1 MSAPLEKG
9 CQARSKFETFSP
21 QLHHKCDCALSPQVA
36 RSSGSGELA
45 LKDRRHGKFTAI
57 AVLTAVVFVATGIA
71 HGQEMSIRQVRST
84 VTDPTVRNVVI
95 VGFVGGFVSRNDT
108 KHPEVQ
114 FAAYLRDRYPTIHAE
129 VYGNHHG
136 RKALHQVVSFLDT
149 DHDGVLS
156 SIEKE
161 RATVILYGHSWGATE
176 TVAFAHELDRMGIPV
191 ALTVQIDTIG
201 KPGHKAS
208 AISPNVATAINF
220 YQTKGPLHGAPEIV
234 AVDPARTQII
244 GNIRMTYENRPINC
258 DNYSWYSR
266 TFNKPHHEIEN
277 DFRVW
282 DEVAS
287 LIDSDLP
294 DGPSIVPAPSPS
306 GSPFFKYLKRGFQ
319 AHGTETALLKTPSDG
334 NGN

>member
-1 MSAPLEKG
+1 
-9 CQARSKFETFSP
+9 
-21 QLHHKCDCALSPQVA
+21 
-36 RSSGSGELA
+36 
-45 LKDRRHGKFTAI
+45 
-57 AVLTAVVFVATGIA
+57 VVV
-71 HGQEMSIRQVRST
+71 
-84 VTDPTVRNVVI
+84 

-136 RKALHQVVSFLDT
+136 RKALHQVVGFLDT

-156 SIEKE
+156 SLEKE

-176 TVAFAHELDRMGIPV
+176 TVAFARELGRMGIPV
-191 ALTVQIDTIG
+191 ALTVQIDTIA
-201 KPGHKAS
+201 KPGHRAS
-208 AISPNVATAINF
+208 AISPNVASAINF

-234 AVDPARTQII
+234 AVDPARTQIL

-287 LIDSDLP
+287 LIDSDLR
-294 DGPSIVPAPSPS
+294 GTPSIAPAASPS
-306 GSPFFKYLKRGFQ
+306 GSPFFKYLRRGFQ
-319 AHGTETALLKTPSDG
+319 AHGTETALLETPSDG